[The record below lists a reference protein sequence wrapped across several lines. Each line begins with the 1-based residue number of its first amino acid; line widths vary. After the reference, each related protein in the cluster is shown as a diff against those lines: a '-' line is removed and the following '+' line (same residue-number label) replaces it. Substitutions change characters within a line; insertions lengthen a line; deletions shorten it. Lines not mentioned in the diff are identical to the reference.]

1 MQVHY
6 RLRFRPD
13 GKPLMYVFNT
23 CKDFIRIFPTLSY
36 DEIKVED
43 VNTKSED
50 HIYDETRYRF
60 MESPIAPVPP
70 QERRIRKWNPLED

>member
-1 MQVHY
+1 
-6 RLRFRPD
+6 
-13 GKPLMYVFNT
+13 MYVFNT